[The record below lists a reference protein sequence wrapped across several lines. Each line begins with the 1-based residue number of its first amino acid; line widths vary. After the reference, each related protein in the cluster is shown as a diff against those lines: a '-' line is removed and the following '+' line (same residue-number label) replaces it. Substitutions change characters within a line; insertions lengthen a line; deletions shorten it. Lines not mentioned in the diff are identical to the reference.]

1 MEFSFSQHIILE
13 NESALLRPIKKED
26 FYDLSKIAYDYEI
39 WRFNVS
45 RCMNDGELNNYI
57 ASLLK
62 QREKGILYPFVII
75 DKKKDQSAGS
85 SSFGN
90 ISNKD
95 KRLEIG
101 GSWLGR
107 NFQGTGLNKN
117 VKFLMIQYVFE
128 QLEFERVEFK
138 TDVLNVQARKALGKI
153 GAMEEGILRSH
164 TLMQDGR
171 RRDTIYYSMLKSEW
185 DNIRNTAFSDLDL
198 KL

>member
-13 NESALLRPIKKED
+13 NQSALLRPIEKED
-26 FYDLSKIAYDYEI
+26 FYELSGIAYDYDI

-45 RCMNDGELNNYI
+45 RCMNDGELHNYI
-57 ASLLK
+57 DSMLK
-62 QREKGILYPFVII
+62 QKEKGILYPFLIV
-75 DKKKDQSAGS
+75 DKKMNQAAGC

-101 GSWLGR
+101 GSWLGK
-107 NFQGTGLNKN
+107 NFQGTGLNRS
-117 VKFLMIQYVFE
+117 VKFLMIKYAFE

-138 TDVLNVQARKALGKI
+138 TDVLNTQARKALKKI
-153 GAMEEGILRSH
+153 GAVEEGILRSH

-171 RRDTIYYSMLKSEW
+171 RRDTIYYSILKGEW
-185 DNIRNTAFSDLDL
+185 NNIKNTIFNDLDL
-198 KL
+198 K